1 VALNAM
7 PPWERRAP
15 RSSHRS
21 LLEGESQQASRQAP
35 AAKGHHEIHL
45 KPGVGEGEEREL
57 A

>member
-1 VALNAM
+1 MVLNAM